1 MSVARLR
8 ALNIRTLDIQAN
20 VRYRDIMQI
29 QDIQRLLRVGHG
41 LVRWCDI
48 RILHRPELIG
58 RPFGTGVI
66 SLVSLGMRIMRIV
79 RREIKLNKIDYF

>member
-1 MSVARLR
+1 MSMARLR
-8 ALNIRTLDIQAN
+8 VLNIRKLDIQAN
-20 VRYRDIMQI
+20 VRYPDIMQI

-58 RPFGTGVI
+58 RPFLNG
-66 SLVSLGMRIMRIV
+66 SDKS
-79 RREIKLNKIDYF
+79 REPWHAHHAHRSARNKAE